1 MTIMKKGVSHAFYD
15 WDSKPRATQKVK
27 NQTAVPRICVFNALK
42 VTLEINKA
50 ISFEVLITSNRIFF
64 PVNQMFSH
72 AS

>member
-1 MTIMKKGVSHAFYD
+1 MCHTESQKSN
-15 WDSKPRATQKVK
+15 SRAQD
-27 NQTAVPRICVFNALK
+27 ICVFNALK

-50 ISFEVLITSNRIFF
+50 ISFEVLITSNRNFF